1 MWRHHEKT
9 FLSRT
14 TFKAAAHVV
23 AAAAAAAEVEKMT
36 KCFNETEVKPF

>member
-1 MWRHHEKT
+1 MTAPRKT

-23 AAAAAAAEVEKMT
+23 AAADVEEKMT
-36 KCFNETEVKPF
+36 KRFNEAEVKPF

>member
-1 MWRHHEKT
+1 MTAPRKT

-23 AAAAAAAEVEKMT
+23 AAAAAAKEEKMT
-36 KCFNETEVKPF
+36 KRFNETEVKPF

>member
-1 MWRHHEKT
+1 MTAPRKT

-23 AAAAAAAEVEKMT
+23 VAAAAAAEEEKMT
-36 KCFNETEVKPF
+36 KRFNETEVKPF

>member
-1 MWRHHEKT
+1 MTAPRKT

-23 AAAAAAAEVEKMT
+23 VAAAEEEKMT